1 MPKATGKVIGLPA
14 EAKIKPPIDIFD
26 ADYRAGI
33 ITKAQAHEQRMRVQE
48 KKKRDAAKQKAANLK
63 AEEEKRKA
71 AKKQKDKQ
79 DAHKQQEEK
88 AKAKSQMK
96 QQQQETSVQTISM
109 RRQEEAARK
118 RKEEEQIREAQKRH
132 LQQEQETQ
140 ERLAAHP
147 KWDQVK
153 AWFNDGPRKERLDA
167 EIKQLNYS
175 RKSSWTF
182 DEMADFLLQKG
193 LTELNEV
200 SQTSS
205 TQSFTSCTQQQ
216 SPSVSW
222 NSHANFALDGGRTS
236 FCTHQATK
244 T

>member
-14 EAKIKPPIDIFD
+14 EANTKAPIDIFD

-63 AEEEKRKA
+63 AEEEKRKVA
-71 AKKQKDKQ
+71 KKQKAANLKAEEEKQKVAKKQKDKQ

-88 AKAKSQMK
+88 AKAKSQMNQQ
-96 QQQQETSVQTISM
+96 QQQQEISVQTTSM
-109 RRQEEAARK
+109 RKQEEAARK
-118 RKEEEQIREAQKRH
+118 KKEEEQIREAPKRH
-132 LQQEQETQ
+132 LQQEQATQ

-153 AWFNDGPRKERLDA
+153 AWFNDGLRKERLDA
-167 EIKQLNYS
+167 EIKQLNHS

-193 LTELNEV
+193 LSELNEV

-216 SPSVSW
+216 SPSVS
-222 NSHANFALDGGRTS
+222 
-236 FCTHQATK
+236 
-244 T
+244 